1 MRARDSRPVLRVV
14 EDDAPAAEEGLRP
27 VAWWR
32 ALIWGEWFAHSRL
45 LLGFLVGWLA
55 MVWLLP
61 LVAHPLWILGYGLLV
76 AVIAGPAFGGADVIA
91 GCEEFS
97 FSWPVPRRQ
106 RFVARLIVGGG
117 SLVAVSVM
125 GVLALEGNLS
135 DVLLRVF
142 VTSGLPA
149 VQISQPILLY
159 GLVLVVPFNVFALGF
174 ALSALSRSR
183 SVALLS
189 WIWGVLGALIV
200 LRGAV
205 QLEEMRFD
213 RLNGYISVPALAIVS
228 LLVLWVASRFYG
240 RKEAGTDSGAL
251 RMPPGWWVAAMAILG
266 AIAGIALLGFWF
278 ANNLSRLL

>member
-1 MRARDSRPVLRVV
+1 MV
-14 EDDAPAAEEGLRP
+14 EDEPPTAEEGLRP
-27 VAWWR
+27 IAWWR

-45 LLGFLVGWLA
+45 LLGFLLGWLA

-106 RFVARLIVGGG
+106 RFVARLMVGGG
-117 SLVAVSVM
+117 SLVTVSLM

-174 ALSALSRSR
+174 ALSALARSR

-213 RLNGYISVPALAIVS
+213 RLNGYISVPALALVS

-278 ANNLSRLL
+278 VNNLTRLL

>member
-1 MRARDSRPVLRVV
+1 VV
-14 EDDAPAAEEGLRP
+14 EDEVPATEEAFRP

-45 LLGFLVGWLA
+45 LLGFLLGWLA

-97 FSWPVPRRQ
+97 FSWPVPRRE

-117 SLVAVSVM
+117 SLLAVSVM

-240 RKEAGTDSGAL
+240 RKEAGTDSGGL